1 MHHKFFSYLGIF
13 KYVYTEEIWKAL
25 GLGWKKNHK
34 LIHSEIISALIHESE
49 VAQQKQAQ
57 W

>member
-1 MHHKFFSYLGIF
+1 M
-13 KYVYTEEIWKAL
+13 
-25 GLGWKKNHK
+25 KKNHR

-49 VAQQKQAQ
+49 VAQQKQAL